1 MCPVSALL
9 HFFSQV
15 LRFSRLFKPVHNP
28 HIWRKRRKKKEK
40 DEEKK
45 EGEEGKEEGEKSSQ
59 EEEKEEEEEFLT
71 DEELNKLLKLDMGR
85 APQPHELA
93 PDDEVNTEYRH
104 FIQ

>member
-1 MCPVSALL
+1 M
-9 HFFSQV
+9 
-15 LRFSRLFKPVHNP
+15 
-28 HIWRKRRKKKEK
+28 
-40 DEEKK
+40 

-59 EEEKEEEEEFLT
+59 EEEKEEEEEFMT

-104 FIQ
+104 VIQ